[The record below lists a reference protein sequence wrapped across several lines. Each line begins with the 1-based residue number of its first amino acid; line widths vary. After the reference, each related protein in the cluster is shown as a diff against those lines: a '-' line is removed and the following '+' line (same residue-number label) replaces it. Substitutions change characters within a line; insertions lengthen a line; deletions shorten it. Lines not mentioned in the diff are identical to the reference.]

1 MKENPFPDPPT
12 GKDLLLKERVPP
24 VFWWVGAFLLSSL
37 AIVFLPMT
45 CSTDGFN
52 LPERETDSAEGM
64 TVADQDKEL
73 EFREDGLWYE
83 TGSVEPFS
91 GAADS
96 YHEDG
101 KMKSRTKVKDGKAY
115 GLIEEWDENGSVR
128 GNLFKEEFKR

>member
-1 MKENPFPDPPT
+1 MKENPFPDPPK

-73 EFREDGLWYE
+73 EFSEDGLWFE
-83 TGSVEPFS
+83 T
-91 GAADS
+91 
-96 YHEDG
+96 
-101 KMKSRTKVKDGKAY
+101 
-115 GLIEEWDENGSVR
+115 
-128 GNLFKEEFKR
+128 